1 MAYFVYISDNSF
13 QPFNIYMGTDMVMA
27 ASPQKKRSLAAI
39 LVFMIYS
46 MLKIWLKP
54 DMSNTFLTKG

>member
-1 MAYFVYISDNSF
+1 
-13 QPFNIYMGTDMVMA
+13 MGTDIVMT

-39 LVFMIYS
+39 LVLMIYS
-46 MLKIWLKP
+46 ILKIWLKP